1 MTQVFEAKI
10 FVLNKNDPTCKSRK
24 KKYYE
29 RQMEGKLDAV
39 DSHEKRKKVKKKKK
53 KSQSI
58 DEKIT

>member
-10 FVLNKNDPTCKSRK
+10 FVLNKNDPTCESRK

-53 KSQSI
+53 KKS
-58 DEKIT
+58 EH

>member
-10 FVLNKNDPTCKSRK
+10 FVLNKNDPTCESRK

>member
-10 FVLNKNDPTCKSRK
+10 FVLNKNDPTCESRK

-29 RQMEGKLDAV
+29 RQMEGKWDAV
-39 DSHEKRKKVKKKKK
+39 DTQKKKKKEKKKKK

>member
-1 MTQVFEAKI
+1 MTLRASLE
-10 FVLNKNDPTCKSRK
+10 K

-53 KSQSI
+53 KVRALM
-58 DEKIT
+58 KK